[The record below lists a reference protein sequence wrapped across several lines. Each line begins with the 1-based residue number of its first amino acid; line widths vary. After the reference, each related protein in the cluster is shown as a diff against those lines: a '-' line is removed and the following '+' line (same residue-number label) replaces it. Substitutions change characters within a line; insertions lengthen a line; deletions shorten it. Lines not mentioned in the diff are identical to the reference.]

1 MGKPPHCEV
10 IFKAV
15 SDVITPPDLTAIIS
29 FGDCERPTNTLTISR
44 VVETLPAEGQFYFLS
59 VLQQNVLNF
68 SSESLPDVEILAN
81 INFWFNANQ
90 SLFSWEE
97 YGFKLHVPRKSTANF
112 KVRVVELN
120 MYELPEGTELL
131 SPFYWVTS
139 EGDTAGPVGIEIQHC
154 CGRIA
159 KERLSG
165 MGFAMHKVF
174 NEKSGPSRPF
184 EEVRGQ
190 LSNSDGYAAMKV
202 DFSDRILA
210 LFTRLKRSLHLERR
224 YQAKLYYY
232 NEPSVMT
239 TCVAHIVIAPDVNAC
254 QVSEKFNSYASFVSC
269 TEICPRGICRQKI
282 CFWTCRCV
290 LFQERKD
297 SFGYR

>member
-1 MGKPPHCEV
+1 MLFIADK
-10 IFKAV
+10 
-15 SDVITPPDLTAIIS
+15 II
-29 FGDCERPTNTLTISR
+29 
-44 VVETLPAEGQFYFLS
+44 LS
-59 VLQQNVLNF
+59 H

-81 INFWFNANQ
+81 INFLFNSNQ

-112 KVRVVELN
+112 KVRVVKLKT
-120 MYELPEGTELL
+120 YELPEGTELL

-139 EGDTAGPVGIEIQHC
+139 EGDTAGPVGVEIQHC

-159 KERLSG
+159 KESLSG

-174 NEKSGPSRPF
+174 NDKSGPSRSF

-190 LSNSDGYAAMKV
+190 LSNSDGYAVMKV
-202 DFSDRILA
+202 DFSDRIVA
-210 LFTRLKRSLHLERR
+210 LFRRLKRSLHLETR

-239 TCVAHIVIAPDVNAC
+239 TCVAHIVITPDVNAC
-254 QVSEKFNSYASFVSC
+254 HVANSSVLIIVFILSLVQTFIQEKYGRGYVSGPDDLFYFQKEEIALAIGDGPLDSPKHKNGWDITPMNSMEV
-269 TEICPRGICRQKI
+269 R
-282 CFWTCRCV
+282 
-290 LFQERKD
+290 
-297 SFGYR
+297 

>member
-1 MGKPPHCEV
+1 MLRSLQT
-10 IFKAV
+10 AV
-15 SDVITPPDLTAIIS
+15 SPFKCYLHLLGYGKIHTSHIS
-29 FGDCERPTNTLTISR
+29 GTELHHGKCYL
-44 VVETLPAEGQFYFLS
+44 LS
-59 VLQQNVLNF
+59 IKSNQNF
-68 SSESLPDVEILAN
+68 STESLPDVEILAN
-81 INFWFNANQ
+81 INFLFNANQ

-112 KVRVVELN
+112 KVRVVKLN

-139 EGDTAGPVGIEIQHC
+139 EGDTAGPVGVEIQHC

-174 NEKSGPSRPF
+174 NEKSGPSRSF

-190 LSNSDGYAAMKV
+190 LSNSDGYAVMKV
-202 DFSDRILA
+202 NFSDRIVA
-210 LFTRLKRSLHLERR
+210 LFRRLKRSLHLETR

-239 TCVAHIVIAPDVNAC
+239 TCVAHIVITPDVNAC
-254 QVSEKFNSYASFVSC
+254 HVSEKFSSYNCDSFACC
-269 TEICPRGICRQKI
+269 TDIYPREVWQRIY
-282 CFWTCRCV
+282 FWT
-290 LFQERKD
+290 
-297 SFGYR
+297 